1 MPSTKAVEAALARR
15 RKSFMEKIN
24 EVHVPHNTG
33 WAGELKQDQVIRISA
48 TTTVDF
54 VCLRRQNLRE
64 RFDQARTKVYNM
76 KLFITTGDKLMGR
89 NNQHMMTILADGFK
103 EGTHDLQK
111 GMCSGYRFQL
121 AKQEGRLGEYY
132 PRQINEIPD
141 HGCYENLSKAL
152 APFGIIPEDIP
163 SPFNLNQHMKIDGV
177 TGRMEHTQVRP
188 KPGNYME
195 LRAEID
201 LLVALSACPDLPVG
215 GQPVDVLIYEP

>member
-1 MPSTKAVEAALARR
+1 MKTIVEAHLAQ
-15 RKSFMEKIN
+15 
-24 EVHVPHNTG
+24 NTG
-33 WAGELKQDQVIRISA
+33 WSGEMNKGQIIRISA

-54 VCLRRQNLRE
+54 VFFKLQNLRE

-76 KLFITTGDKLMGR
+76 TLFVTAGHKLMGR
-89 NNQHMMTILADGFK
+89 NNQHMMTILTDGFK

-141 HGCYENLSKAL
+141 HGCYENLSRAL
-152 APFGIIPEDIP
+152 APCGIIPEDIP

-177 TGRMEHTQVRP
+177 TGKMEHTQVRP
-188 KPGNYME
+188 RTGNYMDI
-195 LRAEID
+195 RAEMD
-201 LLVALSACPDLPVG
+201 LLVALSACPDLAVG
-215 GQPVDVLIYEP
+215 GKPVDVIIYEP

>member
-1 MPSTKAVEAALARR
+1 MKTIAEA
-15 RKSFMEKIN
+15 
-24 EVHVPHNTG
+24 HVPHNTG
-33 WAGELKQDQVIRISA
+33 WSAEMKQGQIIRITA

-54 VCLRRQNLRE
+54 VFFKLQNLRE

-76 KLFITTGDKLMGR
+76 TLFVTAGHKLMGR
-89 NNQHMMTILADGFK
+89 NNQHMMTILADRFK

-132 PRQINEIPD
+132 PRQISEIPD

-152 APFGIIPEDIP
+152 ASYGIIPEDIP

-177 TGRMEHTQVRP
+177 TGKMEHTLVRP
-188 KPGNYME
+188 RPGNYMDI
-195 LRAEID
+195 RAEID

-215 GQPVDVLIYEP
+215 GKPVDVMIYET